1 MTLRVNGRLHGWC
14 PDKIRTNPERGETK
28 SDASHRT
35 IGMPTGLTSL
45 LRAHRAQQLAMQM
58 HAGDQWN
65 DGGWVFTDEL
75 GQPLNNVGDYRR
87 WKALI
92 KTAGVRDAPPCSSS
106 ASPNAP

>member
-58 HAGDQWN
+58 RAGDQWN

-75 GQPLNNVGDYRR
+75 GQPLNNVGATD
-87 WKALI
+87 
-92 KTAGVRDAPPCSSS
+92 AGRP
-106 ASPNAP
+106 